1 MMTSMSYSRYFRI
14 AIVDRSGTP
23 SSSATSVTTNA
34 TLATGELSHP
44 HAISEP
50 NATPCETSATRRRER
65 DPLDLLPLVSPPA
78 DRYRT
83 ISDPNAAPATATTV
97 STDTTSSAE
106 TASPSASI
114 PPGFAIRND
123 TPPGAGTPYVT
134 GSTMKPI
141 VVMAAAT
148 RPTTRTGR
156 HRGEGNRPV
165 GNRNNMN
172 PSAVSVG
179 PNTHSAKPP
188 ATTAPG
194 TDPGRHTSPATLY
207 APAKLKSTNPS
218 ATPCNI
224 HPIGLRARRT
234 MTAPRVA

>member
-14 AIVDRSGTP
+14 AIAIAPGTP
-23 SSSATSVTTNA
+23 SSSAISVTTNA
-34 TLATGELSHP
+34 TFATAELSHP
-44 HAISEP
+44 HVSSEP
-50 NATPCETSATRRRER
+50 NATPWLTRATAPANATHLICCRSSR
-65 DPLDLLPLVSPPA
+65 PA

-218 ATPCNI
+218 ATPCRI